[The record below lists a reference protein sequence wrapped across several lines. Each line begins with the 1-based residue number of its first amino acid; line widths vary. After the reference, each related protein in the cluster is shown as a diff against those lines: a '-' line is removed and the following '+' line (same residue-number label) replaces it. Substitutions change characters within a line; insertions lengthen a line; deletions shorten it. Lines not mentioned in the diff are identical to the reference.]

1 MWYNAVEKDFRPEM
15 KHFLLLHHPKLP
27 HSLALAQ
34 QWSAQF
40 DALGARTSIIS
51 SWDEVAVASSL
62 GDVDLAIALGGDGS
76 ILRAAR
82 LCASVHV
89 PILGINLG
97 RVGFM
102 SELRPEEFDAR
113 TLVDGA
119 FWIEERMMLH
129 ATFSRGGSTLGAYDA
144 LNDVVVGR
152 GKLARVI
159 RLATYIDG
167 GYLTTFVSDGA
178 IVATATG
185 STAYVSAAGGPI
197 LAPEVKTLVLVPIAP
212 YLSQVRSLVLP
223 EGSCVLLRLE
233 TDHRSI
239 LTIDG
244 QIDIELEDGDEIL
257 VQASEHTARFAR
269 FQPRTYF
276 YRTLVERLRARGVEA
291 RDEKEPANGK

>member
-1 MWYNAVEKDFRPEM
+1 MDNPAKM

-27 HSLALAQ
+27 HSLTLAQ
-34 QWSAQF
+34 QWSTQF
-40 DALGARTSIIS
+40 DALGARSTIIS
-51 SWDEVAVASSL
+51 AWDEPAITQEL
-62 GDVDLAIALGGDGS
+62 GDANLAITLGGDGT

-82 LCASVHV
+82 LCAPVSV

-97 RVGFM
+97 RVGFL
-102 SELRPEEFDAR
+102 SELQPEQFNAR
-113 TLVDGA
+113 AVVEGG

-129 ATFSRGGSTLGAYDA
+129 STFSRGGTTLGSYRA

-159 RLATYIDG
+159 RLETYIDG
-167 GYLTTFVSDGA
+167 DYLSTFVADGA

-197 LAPEVKTLVLVPIAP
+197 LAPEVKTLVFVPIAP
-212 YLSQVRSLVLP
+212 YLSQVKSLVLP
-223 EGSCVLLRLE
+223 EGSRVLMRLD

-244 QIDIELEDGDEIL
+244 QIDIELDNGDEIL
-257 VQASEHTARFAR
+257 VKASEHVARFVR

-276 YRTLVERLRARGVEA
+276 YRTLVERLRERGAEA
-291 RDEKEPANGK
+291 RNEKGPGNGN

>member
-1 MWYNAVEKDFRPEM
+1 M

-27 HSLALAQ
+27 HSLTLAQ

-40 DALGARTSIIS
+40 SALGARVSIIS
-51 SWDEVAVASSL
+51 AWDESAIAKIL
-62 GDVDLAIALGGDGS
+62 GEVDLAITLGGDGT

-82 LCASVHV
+82 LCAPVRV

-97 RVGFM
+97 RVGFL
-102 SELRPEEFDAR
+102 SEMRPEEFNAR
-113 TLVDGA
+113 ALIDGA
-119 FWIEERMMLH
+119 YWIEERMMLH
-129 ATFSRGGSTLGAYDA
+129 STFSRGGATLGAYEA

-159 RLATYIDG
+159 RLETYIDG
-167 GYLTTFVSDGA
+167 DYLTTFVADGA

-185 STAYVSAAGGPI
+185 STAYAFAAGGPI

-212 YLSQVRSLVLP
+212 YLSQVRSLVLS
-223 EGSCVLLRLE
+223 EGSRVLLRLD

-244 QIDIELEDGDEIL
+244 QIDIELENGDEIL
-257 VQASEHTARFAR
+257 VQASANVARFAR

-276 YRTLVERLRARGVEA
+276 YRTLVERLRERGAEA
-291 RDEKEPANGK
+291 RNEKGPANGK

>member
-1 MWYNAVEKDFRPEM
+1 M
-15 KHFLLLHHPKLP
+15 KRFLLLHHPKLP
-27 HSLALAQ
+27 HSITLAQ
-34 QWSAQF
+34 EWSAQF
-40 DALGARTSIIS
+40 DALGARASIIS
-51 SWDEVAVASSL
+51 SWDEPAITASL
-62 GDVDLAIALGGDGS
+62 VDADLAITLGGDGT

-82 LCASVHV
+82 LCASFRV

-102 SELRPEEFDAR
+102 SELRADEFNAR
-113 TLVDGA
+113 ALVDGTY
-119 FWIEERMMLH
+119 WIEERMMLH
-129 ATFSRGGSTLGAYDA
+129 ATFSRGGSTRGSYEA

-152 GKLARVI
+152 GNLARVI

-167 GYLTTFVSDGA
+167 DYLTTFASDGA

-185 STAYVSAAGGPI
+185 STAYGFAAGGPI

-223 EGSCVLLRLE
+223 EGSRVLLRLD

-244 QIDIELEDGDEIL
+244 QIHVELEHGDEVQ
-257 VQASEHTARFAR
+257 VQASANLARFAR
-269 FQPRTYF
+269 FQTRTYF
-276 YRTLVERLRARGVEA
+276 YRTLVERLRAHDGHA
-291 RDEKEPANGK
+291 KDGKSSDKAK

>member
-1 MWYNAVEKDFRPEM
+1 M
-15 KHFLLLHHPKLP
+15 KHFLLLHHPKLA
-27 HSLALAQ
+27 HSLTLAQ

-40 DALGARTSIIS
+40 DALGARASIIS
-51 SWDEVAVASSL
+51 AWDEPAIVRRL
-62 GDVDLAIALGGDGS
+62 GDVDLAITLGGDGT

-82 LCASVHV
+82 ACAPVRV

-97 RVGFM
+97 RVGFL
-102 SELRPEEFDAR
+102 SEWQPEEFNPR
-113 TLVDGA
+113 GLIDGA
-119 FWIEERMMLH
+119 YWLEERMMLH
-129 ATFSRGGSTLGAYDA
+129 ATFSRDGATLGTYEA

-159 RLATYIDG
+159 RLAAHIDG
-167 GYLTTFVSDGA
+167 DYLTTFVADGA

-185 STAYVSAAGGPI
+185 STAYVFAAGGPI

-212 YLSQVRSLVLP
+212 YLSQVKSLVLP
-223 EGSCVLLRLE
+223 EGSHVLLRLE

-244 QIDIELEDGDEIL
+244 QIDVEMENGSEIL
-257 VQASEHTARFAR
+257 VQASPNVARFAR

-276 YRTLVERLRARGVEA
+276 YRTLVERLRERGAEA
-291 RDEKEPANGK
+291 RNEKGPGNGE

>member
-1 MWYNAVEKDFRPEM
+1 M
-15 KHFLLLHHPKLP
+15 KHFLFLTHPKLP
-27 HSLALAQ
+27 RSPVLAQ
-34 QWSAQF
+34 QWSAEF

-51 SWDEVAVASSL
+51 AWDEAAIAASL
-62 GDVDLAIALGGDGS
+62 DGVDLAITLGGDGT

-82 LCASVHV
+82 LCASVGV

-102 SELRPEEFDAR
+102 SELRPEEFSARALLDDAC
-113 TLVDGA
+113 
-119 FWIEERMMLH
+119 WIEERMMLH
-129 ATFSRGGSTLGAYDA
+129 ATFSRGGSERGTYEA
-144 LNDVVVGR
+144 LNEVVVGR

-159 RLATYIDG
+159 RLATYIDNS
-167 GYLTTFVSDGA
+167 YLTTFVSDGA

-212 YLSQVRSLVLP
+212 YLSPVRSLVLP
-223 EGSCVLLRLE
+223 EGSCVLLRLKA
-233 TDHRSI
+233 DHRSI

-244 QIDIELEDGDEIL
+244 QIDIELEDGDEIQ
-257 VQASEHTARFAR
+257 VQASAHTARFAR

-276 YRTLVERLRARGVEA
+276 YRTLVERLGERGAEVRNEPG
-291 RDEKEPANGK
+291 PANGK

>member
-1 MWYNAVEKDFRPEM
+1 M

-27 HSLALAQ
+27 HSITLAQ
-34 QWSAQF
+34 KWSAQF
-40 DALGARTSIIS
+40 DALGARASIVS
-51 SWDEVAVASSL
+51 AWDETAIAASL
-62 GDVDLAIALGGDGS
+62 DGVDLAITLGGDGT

-82 LCASVHV
+82 LCSSLHV

-102 SELRPEEFDAR
+102 SELRPEEFNAR
-113 TLVDGA
+113 ALVDGTY
-119 FWIEERMMLH
+119 WIEERIMLH
-129 ATFSRGGSTLGAYDA
+129 ATFLRSDSLMGSYEA

-152 GKLARVI
+152 GNLARVI
-159 RLATYIDG
+159 RLATYIDDD
-167 GYLTTFVSDGA
+167 YLTTFVSDGA

-185 STAYVSAAGGPI
+185 STAYGFAAGGPI

-223 EGSCVLLRLE
+223 EGSRVLLRLD

-244 QIDIELEDGDEIL
+244 QIDVELEHGDEIQ
-257 VQASEHTARFAR
+257 VQASANLALFAR
-269 FQPRTYF
+269 FQARTYF
-276 YRTLVERLRARGVEA
+276 YRTLVERLRARSVEP
-291 RDEKEPANGK
+291 RDRRASKTDE

>member
-1 MWYNAVEKDFRPEM
+1 M

-27 HSLALAQ
+27 HSITLAQ
-34 QWSAQF
+34 QWSEQF
-40 DALGARTSIIS
+40 QALGARASIIS
-51 SWDEVAVASSL
+51 AWDEPAILARL
-62 GDVDLAIALGGDGS
+62 GDADLAITLGGDGT

-102 SELRPEEFDAR
+102 SELRPEEFNAR
-113 TLVDGA
+113 ALVESQY
-119 FWIEERMMLH
+119 WVEERIMLH
-129 ATFSRGGSTLGAYDA
+129 ATFSRGGVTRGSYEA

-152 GKLARVI
+152 GNLARVI
-159 RLATYIDG
+159 RLATYIDED
-167 GYLTTFVSDGA
+167 YLTTFVSDGA

-185 STAYVSAAGGPI
+185 STAYGFAAGGPI

-223 EGSCVLLRLE
+223 EGSRVLLRLD

-244 QIDIELEDGDEIL
+244 QIHVELEHGDEIQ
-257 VQASEHTARFAR
+257 VQASANLARFAR
-269 FQPRTYF
+269 FQARTYF
-276 YRTLVERLRARGVEA
+276 YRTLVERLRAHDVEG
-291 RDEKEPANGK
+291 RDGKGSKPDK